1 MTTSTPTEPL
11 SCTTSQNHLSGNR
24 RVLVVDDNVSI
35 HEDYRK
41 VLVESE
47 SSATNDLA
55 RLESDLFGEGTP
67 TSWGE
72 AFDVEFA
79 CQGVEALELLNK
91 ARESGQRYAM
101 AFIDVRMPPGWD
113 GIETAERLWQADPD
127 LHVVICSAHSDY
139 SWGELVD
146 RLGANDRWLILK
158 KPFDA
163 VEVRQLAL
171 AMTQKWQSLKE
182 NRQYAASLEGMVQ
195 EQTAALRE
203 EMAKLREA
211 QKEINYLAQHDS
223 LTSLPNRRFLE
234 THLSYQVQMAKCHGR
249 GLAVISADLD
259 RFKWINDT
267 LGHAAGDLVLKTV
280 AARLTSSLRDCDCVV
295 RGTSPPDETE
305 TDTVARLGGDE
316 FIVLLTDVELP
327 EEVADVARRIADL
340 MSHPINVDG
349 HEISVGASLGIAM
362 QPADGDDAETLL
374 RKADAAMYAAKVA
387 GRNGFRFYTDDLLPG
402 VDNRL
407 WLENEI
413 EKAIEQRA
421 FTLAF
426 QPEVDATS
434 GVVIGAEA
442 LLRWNHPERGL
453 ISPAEFIP
461 VAEETGLIGSL
472 GTFALQE
479 ACRYAV
485 TAVKQIAT
493 FQRVAVNV
501 SAKQLRDE
509 RFVDIVQHVLQ
520 SAGLNARH
528 LELEIT
534 ESAFVEQGKVDGNL
548 SRLRE
553 LGISIALDDFGT
565 GYSSLAHLARWPIDT
580 VKIDRSFV
588 TDLPSNPKSLGI
600 VRGIM
605 ALARCFAGRVV
616 AEGIEEPRQREI
628 LREEGCKVMQGY
640 LFCKPL
646 PFDEFLKWSVTAMT
660 PRSMRPSRL
669 PIAQL
674 QITQGGAE

>member
-1 MTTSTPTEPL
+1 MTTSTPKDPL
-11 SCTTSQNHLSGNR
+11 GGTTSQSCLNGNR
-24 RVLVVDDNVSI
+24 RILVVDDNASI
-35 HEDYRK
+35 HDDYRK
-41 VLVESE
+41 VLVESG
-47 SSATNDLA
+47 SSAKDDFDRLA
-55 RLESDLFGEGTP
+55 SDLFGEAAPDHWNET
-67 TSWGE
+67 
-72 AFDVEFA
+72 FDVDFA
-79 CQGVEALELLNK
+79 LQGEEALDLAKK
-91 ARESGQRYAM
+91 AKDSCRRFAM
-101 AFIDVRMPPGWD
+101 AFVDIRMPPGMD
-113 GIETAERLWQADPD
+113 GIETAERLWQTDPD
-127 LHVVICSAHSDY
+127 LLIVLCSAHSDY

-171 AMTQKWQSLKE
+171 AMTQKWESTKD
-182 NRQYAASLEGMVQ
+182 NRQYAASLEAMVQ

-203 EMAKLREA
+203 EMDKLREA
-211 QKEINYLAQHDS
+211 QKEVSYLAQHDA

-234 THLSYQVQMAKCHGR
+234 THLNYQVQMAKRHGR
-249 GLAVISADLD
+249 GLAIISADLD

-280 AARLTSSLRDCDCVV
+280 AARLRSSLKDCDCVV
-295 RGTSPPDETE
+295 RGTNPPDETE

-316 FIVLLTDVELP
+316 FIVLLTDVKLP
-327 EEVADVARRIADL
+327 EEVADVARRITDL
-340 MSHPINVDG
+340 MSHPITVDG
-349 HEISVGASLGIAM
+349 QEISVGASLGIAM

-374 RKADAAMYAAKVA
+374 RKADAAMYAAKLA
-387 GRNGFRFYTDDLLPG
+387 GRNSFRFYTSDLHRG

-407 WLENEI
+407 WLENEM
-413 EKAIEQRA
+413 EKALEQRA

-426 QPEVDATS
+426 QPEVDATT

-442 LLRWNHPERGL
+442 LLRWHHPDRGF

-461 VAEETGLIGSL
+461 VAEETGLIGPL
-472 GTFALQE
+472 GTYALLE

-485 TAVKQIAT
+485 TAVRQIAT

-509 RFVDIVQHVLQ
+509 RFVDIVQHALH
-520 SAGLNARH
+520 STGLSARH

-534 ESAFVEQGKVDGNL
+534 ESAFVEPKVDANL

-553 LGISIALDDFGT
+553 LGVSIALDDFGT
-565 GYSSLAHLARWPIDT
+565 GYSSLAHLVRWPIDT

-588 TDLPSNPKSLGI
+588 TDLPNNPKSLGM

-616 AEGIEEPRQREI
+616 AEGIEEPQQRDM
-628 LREEGCKVMQGY
+628 LLKEGCKVMQGY
-640 LFCKPL
+640 MFCKPL
-646 PFDEFLKWSVTAMT
+646 PFEEFLKWSVTAMA
-660 PRSMRPSRL
+660 PRSVRPSRS

-674 QITQGGAE
+674 QTQGGAE